1 MKIFSKLNDLLIALQ
16 SNPDYH
22 EILEDML
29 PVLRGLIPTS
39 TLMND
44 LGGDV
49 YILETLEDFK
59 EIEVFDL
66 DDPGK
71 SLLDKAGI
79 FDIVSFCDVDWI
91 KILSLTSDSGGP
103 VYYIPRELA
112 RLNPNVGASLELSNS

>member
-22 EILEDML
+22 EILEDMV
-29 PVLRGLIPTS
+29 PVLRGLVPTS

-71 SLLDKAGI
+71 TLFEKAGV
-79 FDIVSFCDVDWI
+79 FDIVSYCNVDWL
-91 KILSLTSDSGGP
+91 KILSLTSDSGGS
-103 VYYIPRELA
+103 VYYIPRELS
-112 RLNPNVGASLELSNS
+112 RLNKYVGQSLELSNS